1 VTGRVKAAASTRW
14 VPAFEM
20 LLLAIGTGLA
30 SSCACVALRLFFKLL
45 QGVLTGHFGLLPDTA
60 AQLPLWR
67 RAVTPVTGAAIAF
80 LIAWLYQRCASAR
93 KSQEYVEAV
102 RLNDGR
108 IAFAPT
114 FWRTLS
120 SAFSVATGA
129 AIGREGSM
137 IQFAAGVTSWFGQR
151 IRSTVPLPR
160 LVSWG
165 VAAAVAAV
173 YQAPIAGAF
182 FAAEIVTGSIAL
194 SELPLLLASAFTGTF
209 ISGAFLGAG
218 PLFRAPGAFHIQLS
232 EIWLVLLLSI
242 LMGALGPAYYWLI
255 RSMRLARR
263 LPVALLW
270 SGALVGALSL
280 FHTEV
285 WGNGDVALSQIM
297 QVPIAVQTALVILA
311 LRLLATVFCV
321 ATGTVGGVFTPTLFA
336 GSAVGLLFGHLL
348 HAPSPLLFAMLGM
361 GCLLAAVTHAP
372 WMAAFMAAELT
383 GHLFLLPLFLP
394 CCVLAGQLS
403 KRLSPHSLYALATPE
418 PIDDLPS
425 DKEPVSVRAASDFG
439 TRVAHT
445 EVA

>member
-1 VTGRVKAAASTRW
+1 VTGRVKVAAKTRW
-14 VPAFEM
+14 LPAFEL
-20 LLLAIGTGLA
+20 LLLAMGTGLV

-45 QGVLTGHFGLLPDTA
+45 QGVLTGHFGLLPDA
-60 AQLPLWR
+60 ASHLPLWR
-67 RAVTPVTGAAIAF
+67 RAVTPGAGAAIAF
-80 LIAWLYQRCASAR
+80 LITWFYQRRAPAR
-93 KSQEYVEAV
+93 KFQEYVEAV
-102 RLNDGR
+102 RLNNGR
-108 IAFAPT
+108 ISFAPT

-137 IQFAAGVTSWFGQR
+137 IQFAAGVTSWFGQTM
-151 IRSTVPLPR
+151 RSAVPLPR
-160 LVSWG
+160 LVTWG

-194 SELPLLLASAFTGTF
+194 SELPLLLVSAFTGTVV
-209 ISGAFLGAG
+209 SGAFLGAG
-218 PLFRAPGAFHIQLS
+218 PLFRSPGALHIHLS
-232 EIWLVLLLSI
+232 EVWLLLLVSV

-255 RSMRLARR
+255 HSMRFARR

-270 SGALVGALSL
+270 SGALVGVLSL
-280 FHTEV
+280 LHTEV

-297 QVPIAVQTALVILA
+297 QTPIAVQGALAILV

-321 ATGTVGGVFTPTLFA
+321 GTGTVGGVFTPTLFA

-348 HAPSPLLFAMLGM
+348 HAPSPVLFAMLGM

-383 GHLFLLPLFLP
+383 GHLSLLPLLLP
-394 CCVLAGQLS
+394 CCMLAGQLS
-403 KRLSPHSLYALATPE
+403 KYLSPHSLYALATPE
-418 PIDDLPS
+418 PTDDLS
-425 DKEPVSVRAASDFG
+425 LDKEPIGVGAASDFG

>member
-1 VTGRVKAAASTRW
+1 MTGRVKVAAKTRW
-14 VPAFEM
+14 LPAFE
-20 LLLAIGTGLA
+20 LLLFVVGTGLV
-30 SSCACVALRLFFKLL
+30 SSCACVVLRLFFKLL
-45 QGVLTGHFGLLPDTA
+45 QGVLTGHFGLLPDA
-60 AQLPLWR
+60 ASHLPLWR
-67 RAVTPVTGAAIAF
+67 RAVTPVAGAAIALLF
-80 LIAWLYQRCASAR
+80 VWLYQRRPSAR

-102 RLNDGR
+102 RLDDGR
-108 IAFAPT
+108 IDFAPT
-114 FWRTLS
+114 FWGTLS

-151 IRSTVPLPR
+151 ISSTVPLPR

-165 VAAAVAAV
+165 VSAAVAAV

-182 FAAEIVTGSIAL
+182 FAAEIVTGSIVL
-194 SELPLLLASAFTGTF
+194 SELPLLLASAFTGTLV
-209 ISGAFLGAG
+209 SGAFLGAG
-218 PLFRAPGAFHIQLS
+218 PLFRAPGAFHFRFS
-232 EIWLVLLLSI
+232 EIWLVLLLSV

-255 RSMRLARR
+255 HSMRFAQK

-270 SGALVGALSL
+270 SGALVGVLSL

-297 QVPIAVQTALVILA
+297 QTPIAVRAVLVVLV

-321 ATGTVGGVFTPTLFA
+321 GTGTVGGVFTPTLFA
-336 GSAVGLLFGHLL
+336 GGAIGLLFGHLL
-348 HAPSPLLFAMLGM
+348 HAPSPLLFAILGM
-361 GCLLAAVTHAP
+361 GCLLAAATHAP

-383 GHLFLLPLFLP
+383 GHLFLFPLLLP
-394 CCVLAGQLS
+394 CCMLAGQLS

-418 PIDDLPS
+418 PADDLS
-425 DKEPVSVRAASDFG
+425 LDNEPISVGAASDFG
-439 TRVAHT
+439 ARVAHT